1 MDRVKRFIKETQF
14 LSLGFLFGAIAI
26 LSYVLAGEET
36 GLTSI
41 SFLLAGLVF
50 YAWLF
55 IYLPIKF
62 FINLKNTKKEKKKT
76 KSVII
81 ILFKALVWII
91 FIGMGV
97 MYFLAMKEAGLE

>member
-1 MDRVKRFIKETQF
+1 MDRVKRFIKESPF
-14 LSLGFLFGAIAI
+14 LSLGILFGAITI
-26 LSYVLAGEET
+26 LSYVIAGEET

-62 FINLKNTKKEKKKT
+62 FINLKNIKKEKKKS

-91 FIGMGV
+91 FIAMGI